1 MMYNMQGVTAYLAS
15 PLGFT
20 DAGQEFMKQKLSP
33 MLKNLGLTIL
43 NPWDSLEFTSIEIK
57 KISTISNY
65 DERISELKLFNHKIA
80 KENEEMI
87 NKSDIMIAVLD
98 GTDVDSGVAAEI
110 GMAYAKGKKIIGY
123 RGDFRITGD
132 NVGATVNL
140 QVEYF
145 ISQSGGTITTN
156 LEDLRKVVEKTQ
168 TVITTN

>member
-1 MMYNMQGVTAYLAS
+1 MQNIIAYLAS

-20 DAGQEFMKQKLSP
+20 HAGQEFMNQKLSP
-33 MLKNLGLTIL
+33 MLKNQGLTIL
-43 NPWDSLEFTSIEIK
+43 NPWDSLELALVEIK
-57 KISTISNY
+57 KILTIANY
-65 DERISELKLFNHKIA
+65 DERVSSLKVFNNKIA

-110 GMAYAKGKKIIGY
+110 GFAYANGKKIIGY
-123 RGDFRITGD
+123 RGDFRVTGD
-132 NVGATVNL
+132 NVGAIVNL

-145 ISQSGGTITTN
+145 ISQSGGKIATN
-156 LEDLRKVVEKTQ
+156 LEDLENMVGKLQ